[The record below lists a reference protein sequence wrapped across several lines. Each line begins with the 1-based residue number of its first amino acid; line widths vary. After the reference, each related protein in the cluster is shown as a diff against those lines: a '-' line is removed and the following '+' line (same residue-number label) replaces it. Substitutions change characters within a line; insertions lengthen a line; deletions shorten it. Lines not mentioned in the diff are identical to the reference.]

1 MAKLAESEGLGTSGL
16 SRINNV
22 LMQMRKNC
30 NHPELI
36 TSSFKADLHGPDNEV
51 LLAQSGKLALL
62 DRLLKKLHA
71 KGHKVL
77 IFSQVR
83 LTHARG
89 MGAGWR
95 FPACTWELSRRALHG
110 AGATYCGTPPSST

>member
-1 MAKLAESEGLGTSGL
+1 MAKLAESEGISSSGL

-36 TSSFKADLHGPDNEV
+36 TSAFTADLHGPPLDV
-51 LLAQSGKLALL
+51 LLEQSGKLALL
-62 DRLLKKLHA
+62 DRLLKKLRA
-71 KGHKVL
+71 NGHKVL

-83 LTHARG
+83 GRVWG
-89 MGAGWR
+89 RQGAG
-95 FPACTWELSRRALHG
+95 SRWG
-110 AGATYCGTPPSST
+110 AAAAFVSDCCSH